1 MTHVLTDNLTML
13 WWTAWLLCFQM
24 THLLTENLTML
35 SDDSS
40 VDRQVCFWMTHL
52 LTYNSTMLSDDSS
65 ADRQVCFRMTHLLK
79 DNLTVLWHLLTD
91 KYAFKWLVCWHLTW
105 LGFKPVC
112 RLSGYRSTHPVAK
125 HDLGRVRGSGP
136 RSCQPEQRL
145 CPCRSLLNKT
155 DVTSDSD
162 LRLLMTVSTVS
173 CTDGIYVCTL
183 QCYSNSRWFFEA
195 GRHFLKEGPS
205 SVHFLSV

>member
-1 MTHVLTDNLTML
+1 M
-13 WWTAWLLCFQM
+13 
-24 THLLTENLTML
+24 
-35 SDDSS
+35 
-40 VDRQVCFWMTHL
+40 
-52 LTYNSTMLSDDSS
+52 
-65 ADRQVCFRMTHLLK
+65 
-79 DNLTVLWHLLTD
+79 
-91 KYAFKWLVCWHLTW
+91 
-105 LGFKPVC
+105 
-112 RLSGYRSTHPVAK
+112 AK

-195 GRHFLKEGPS
+195 GRHFLKEGPCKTTQGRLFSWILWRMRTLPIQSLMHVVSNSHKVVTRLCIVCARGECWRGLALGLCNS
-205 SVHFLSV
+205 STGERKKNKFLFFFFLKVTGAIFFM